1 MAMIKCPEC
10 GKEVSDKT
18 YKCPNCGVV
27 INKPKRGVTGVIF
40 KTIFILF
47 NAIMILWFIGLFMT
61 GSGDP
66 EMANA
71 EATAKAVG
79 SGMLFFIWI
88 LIGLPLGI
96 MNYIT
101 RPKAYD

>member
-1 MAMIKCPEC
+1 MGMINCPEC
-10 GKEVSDKT
+10 EKEVSDKT
-18 YKCPNCGVV
+18 YKCPNCGIV
-27 INKPKRGVTGVIF
+27 INKPKRSITGVVF
-40 KTIFILF
+40 KTLFILF
-47 NAIMILWFIGLFMT
+47 NAIMILCFIGLFMT

-66 EMANA
+66 EMADA
-71 EATAKAVG
+71 EIGAKAIG
-79 SGMLFFIWI
+79 TGILFFTWI